1 MKILKKMWA
10 NKRLLFIFFFSFFI
24 LTFFAGN
31 IVVYDSVWN
40 YSFSYAI
47 AKGEIPFLDF
57 NMIIPGFYNFLMA
70 IGLNLI
76 SNNILVFLAEQ
87 ALLVTISFYFLYKM
101 YDKKAWIYLFAM
113 CLPLFIAFSPTY
125 NFGIFFL
132 ATIIL
137 YLEKNKRN
145 DYLIGILL
153 GLTIMTKHSIGI
165 FFLIPSFIIYFKD
178 LKRLFKRFVGVMIP
192 WFLFLVYLIITESLY
207 QFLDLCIFGMFDF
220 ASNNSDFILIYFILS
235 MILFVIN
242 IIYIIRN
249 RNDLVG
255 YYVLS
260 SFSVMIPIFGH
271 YHFYIYLIFI
281 SLLVMEKIKLD
292 GRFIRNLSITLSLLL
307 VVLNYFLIVY
317 PYKHSIL
324 KINNF
329 EGIYVYDF
337 TEKNFNVADKLYD
350 KYREQGETRFLSSTT
365 VWLNIANEEELDYFS
380 VLNIG
385 NHGYNGSDKLLERV
399 KSKKIKYFIINY
411 NEYLEVKEDGGQ
423 FDIKVLEYIMNNG
436 RLIEEVEQ
444 YKVYYME

>member
-1 MKILKKMWA
+1 MKILKKLWD
-10 NKRLLFIFFFSFFI
+10 NKRYLFIFFFSFFI
-24 LTFFAGN
+24 LTFFASN
-31 IVVYDSVWN
+31 IAVYDSIWN

-47 AKGEIPFLDF
+47 ARGEIPFLDF
-57 NMIIPGFYNFLMA
+57 NMIIPGFYNFIMA
-70 IGLNLI
+70 IGLKLI
-76 SNNILVFLAEQ
+76 SNNILVYFLEQ
-87 ALLVTISFYFLYKM
+87 SLLVTISFYFLYKM
-101 YDKKAWIYLFAM
+101 YDKKAWVYLFAM
-113 CLPLFIAFSPTY
+113 SLPLFIAFSPTY

-137 YLEKNKRN
+137 YLEKNKKN

-153 GLTIMTKHSIGI
+153 GLTVMTKHSIGI
-165 FFLIPSFIIYFKD
+165 FFLIPSLFICFKD
-178 LKRLFKRFVGVMIP
+178 YKRLLKRFVGLIIP
-192 WFLFLVYLIITESLY
+192 WVIFLIYLIITGSLY
-207 QFLDLCIFGMFDF
+207 QFLDLCVFGMFDF
-220 ASNNSDFILIYFILS
+220 ASNNSDFIPIYCVLSIILLIL
-235 MILFVIN
+235 N
-242 IIYIIRN
+242 IIYIIKN
-249 RNDLVG
+249 KNDLVG

-271 YHFYIYLIFI
+271 YHFYIYLIFM
-281 SLLVMEKIKLD
+281 SLLVMEKIKFD

-337 TEKNFNVADKLYD
+337 TEKNFNVADKLYNKYKKKD
-350 KYREQGETRFLSSTT
+350 KTRFLSSTT
-365 VWLNIANEEELDYFS
+365 VWLNIVNEEDLDYFS

-385 NHGYNGSDKLLERV
+385 NHGYNGSNKLLDRV

-411 NEYLEVKEDGGQ
+411 DEYLEVKEDGGQ

-436 RLIEEVEQ
+436 KLIEEVEQ

>member
-1 MKILKKMWA
+1 MSVLKKLWD
-10 NKRLLFIFFFSFFI
+10 NKRLLFIFFFSFLI
-24 LTFFAGN
+24 LVFFASN

-47 AKGEIPFLDF
+47 ASGEIPFLDF
-57 NMIIPGFYNFLMA
+57 NMIIPGFYNFIMA
-70 IGLNLI
+70 IGLRLI
-76 SNNILVFLAEQ
+76 NDNILVFLAEQ

-132 ATIIL
+132 TTIIL
-137 YLEKNKRN
+137 YLEKNKKS
-145 DYLIGILL
+145 DYLIGILI
-153 GLTIMTKHSIGI
+153 GLSIMTKHSIGV
-165 FFLIPSFIIYFKD
+165 FFLIPSLIICFKD
-178 LKRLFKRFVGVMIP
+178 WRRLLKRFVGVLIP
-192 WFLFLVYLIITESLY
+192 WIMFLIYLLVTGSFY
-207 QFLDLCIFGMFDF
+207 QFLDICVFGMLDF
-220 ASNNSDFILIYFILS
+220 AGNNSDFLPVYCILS
-235 MILFVIN
+235 LLLLIIN
-242 IIYIIRN
+242 IVYIIKN
-249 RNDLVG
+249 KNDLVG
-255 YYVLS
+255 YYVLC

-271 YHFYIYLIFI
+271 YHFYIYLVFM
-281 SLLVMEKIKLD
+281 SLLLMEKVKLT
-292 GRFIRNLSITLSLLL
+292 GSFIRNLSITLSLLL
-307 VVLNYFLIVY
+307 VVLNYFLIIY
-317 PYKHSIL
+317 PHKHEFL

-350 KYREQGETRFLSSTT
+350 KYRELGETRFLSSTT

-385 NHGYNGSDKLLERV
+385 NHGYDGSNKLLKRI
-399 KSKKIKYFIINY
+399 KSNNIKYFIIDY
-411 NEYLEVKEDGGQ
+411 DEYLEVKEDGGQ

-436 RLIEEVEQ
+436 KLVEEIEQ